1 MKDKNTGRG
10 HMDPPRPK
18 KGHAAPPQPKLEAE
32 PNPGSHVKKMIAVV
46 SGKGGVG
53 KSSVTALSALW
64 ARRQGY
70 NVGILDA
77 DITGP
82 SIPRMLGVH
91 PWDLSASENT
101 LYPAVSVT
109 GIKTMSMNLLMENEE
124 QPVIWRSPV
133 ITGAVQQ
140 FWTDVMWD
148 CDYLFVDMPPG
159 TGDVSLTVFQAL
171 PVDGILIVTTPQDLV
186 SMIVGKA
193 VAMAK
198 MMNVPILGLVENMGY
213 VKCPHCGEEIRL
225 FGEGHVEET
234 AAAEEVPVVARLPI
248 DPLLAA
254 ACDAGKIE
262 YYGEDFMGGL
272 ADALPKV

>member
-1 MKDKNTGRG
+1 MKK
-10 HMDPPRPK
+10 
-18 KGHAAPPQPKLEAE
+18 
-32 PNPGSHVKKMIAVV
+32 VIAVV

-53 KSSVTALSALW
+53 KSLVTSLMAVSMQRGGHA
-64 ARRQGY
+64 A
-70 NVGILDA
+70 GILDA
-77 DITGP
+77 DVTGP
-82 SIPRMLGVH
+82 SVPKAFGINDKAEGCEDGIFPIT
-91 PWDLSASENT
+91 SA
-101 LYPAVSVT
+101 T
-109 GIKTMSMNLLMENEE
+109 GIKTISVNNLLENDTD
-124 QPVIWRSPV
+124 PVLWRGP
-133 ITGAVQQ
+133 IIAGLIKQ
-140 FWTDVMWD
+140 FWTDVIWGD
-148 CDYLFVDMPPG
+148 VDYMFVDMPPG
-159 TGDVSLTVFQAL
+159 TGDVPLTVFQSL
-171 PVDGILIVTTPQDLV
+171 PIDGIVVVTTPQDLV